1 MAHGLSDLPSG
12 ITLRTVGPND
22 RDLLLRV
29 YASTREEEL
38 RPVPWS
44 DAEKETFLRSQFEA
58 QDRWWHDNYEAT
70 SWDVIEVDGRP
81 AGRLYVSRWPAE
93 IRIVDIALLPEF
105 RGRGVGETLLRRII
119 DEAAGSGRAVSIH
132 VETSNPA
139 RRLYERLGFEEASH
153 AGVYALMVCD
163 PKSMKGTG

>member
-1 MAHGLSDLPSG
+1 VAHGLSDLPSG